1 MVVDVSA
8 VQLARMSER
17 ALWSESYFMLCG
29 LVDVYNVSRIYVP
42 IAFLKDEYRW
52 AMKMD
57 MIPIAK

>member
-17 ALWSESYFMLCG
+17 ALWSDFMLCG

-42 IAFLKDEYRW
+42 IAFLKEEYR
-52 AMKMD
+52 
-57 MIPIAK
+57 